1 VECTAARDLLLDH
14 ERGRLA
20 PPAQADLETH
30 LEGCPTCADEA
41 AASLALSHALERR
54 LPQHP
59 APIALKRKLAAQGPD
74 ASSVPRRGPWSLRH
88 ALIPG
93 LAAALLVLGLVA
105 AALVLRPTRG
115 ADALA
120 QVTTEAVNDHLR
132 VLERGRPLDVESG
145 GIHQVRPWFAGKVDF
160 APVVPFAGDA
170 DFPLRGGTVER
181 FLDRQAA
188 VFVYARRLHT
198 ISLLVFRADGL
209 AGLAGAPT
217 AEAPE
222 MRTVR
227 GFHIALWRSGELGY
241 ALVSDADPVELRELA
256 SRFLQAK

>member
-1 VECTAARDLLLDH
+1 MECTAARDLLLDH

-20 PPAQADLETH
+20 ATARADLEGH
-30 LEGCPTCADEA
+30 LEGCGACSDEA
-41 AASLALSHALERR
+41 AASLALSQALERR

-59 APIALKRKLAAQGPD
+59 APIALKRTLAARWPD
-74 ASSVPRRGPWSLRH
+74 AASASRPGGWSLRH
-88 ALIPG
+88 ALVPG

-105 AALVLRPTRG
+105 GGLLLRKPSG
-115 ADALA
+115 SDALA

-198 ISLLVFRADGL
+198 ISLFVFRADGL
-209 AGLAGAPT
+209 AGLDRAPA

-227 GFHIALWRSGELGY
+227 GFHLALWRGGELGY
-241 ALVSDADPVELRELA
+241 ALVSDADSEELRGFLT
-256 SRFLQAK
+256 RFQQAK